1 MTQPQI
7 ENLFPCKMGESR
19 SHIYDSFDAEIM
31 KYEETSGSSTKKR
44 KPYGQKVRIDTLTMK
59 SRSLQSG
66 QKELPENFDKTSEK
80 YSTLNKNRVLKE
92 QRSYQHKESAEQQ
105 AIPAPMPKTKG
116 IFGNRMLSLSTSSL
130 SSLIPGLYSLGS
142 SYSMP
147 SLRIGNQDDS
157 TTDGGSP
164 EPGAL
169 LSPEEKVS
177 DELARESDVT
187 VSTNITSQA
196 EYKGFASYVISGI
209 FLIIWLSWSLL
220 PDRILND
227 IGIFYYPS
235 RWWALA
241 IPAWILILMIYTY
254 AALALYNIERKTM
267 PLDDLRTI
275 VDTSGIVV
283 TEVDERAACDWWGY
297 ESIKSVQCEDE
308 AENVGHGERSTR
320 RKHNWKDR
328 PEEKMKHEGLDYYVH
343 NPTSGIWDLPITKVN
358 DTLYSEK

>member
-1 MTQPQI
+1 MS
-7 ENLFPCKMGESR
+7 ESR
-19 SHIYDSFDAEIM
+19 SHFYSSYEAEIIEYEEAGMSSAKGRKISVLKRESNTLPLKQKSSGLVYKTSSEDAENDG
-31 KYEETSGSSTKKR
+31 KSTKSTKNDTAR
-44 KPYGQKVRIDTLTMK
+44 KNHD
-59 SRSLQSG
+59 
-66 QKELPENFDKTSEK
+66 NH
-80 YSTLNKNRVLKE
+80 KE
-92 QRSYQHKESAEQQ
+92 QVEQQ
-105 AIPAPMPKTKG
+105 AIPKPIPKTKS

-130 SSLIPGLYSLGS
+130 TSLIPGLYSLGS

-147 SLRIGNQDDS
+147 SLQSGSQDDVVNS
-157 TTDGGSP
+157 SSP
-164 EPGAL
+164 EPGTSP
-169 LSPEEKVS
+169 SPEEKES

-220 PDRILND
+220 PDRVLND

-254 AALALYNIERKTM
+254 VALALYNIERKTK

-283 TEVDERAACDWWGY
+283 TEVDEQAARNWWGDDAIRTI
-297 ESIKSVQCEDE
+297 EEKEKEKEKEKDEDTSTGI
-308 AENVGHGERSTR
+308 NSTR
-320 RKHNWKDR
+320 RRPAWKDR
-328 PEEKMKHEGLDYYVH
+328 PKEKMRRDGLEYYVH

-358 DTLYSEK
+358 DVLYSEQ